1 MPTDN
6 VLPMADTPMPD
17 GKWSRGFAR
26 RALLLGS
33 AAAGA
38 GAILTACGRGGSKTD
53 GFGTPST
60 LAPGTTLTPA
70 SAVPVGGGTIL
81 DAEKTVVTQP
91 VEGTYK
97 AFSSICT
104 HAGCRVTSIEN
115 GQIVCPCHQSHFSI
129 TDGSVVSGPA
139 PSPLPATAVTRRGAT
154 IVTT

>member
-1 MPTDN
+1 MLTDDQ
-6 VLPMADTPMPD
+6 LPDDHEP
-17 GKWSRGFAR
+17 RRVAR

-38 GAILTACGRGGSKTD
+38 AAVLSACARGTDKKD

-60 LAPGTTLTPA
+60 LAPGTTLTPT
-70 SAVPVGGGTIL
+70 SAVPVGGGLIL

-91 VEGTYK
+91 VKGTFK

-104 HAGCRVTSIEN
+104 HAGCRVTSIEG
-115 GQIVCPCHQSHFSI
+115 GQIICPCHQSHFSI

-139 PSPLPATAVTRRGAT
+139 PSPLPATPVTRRGSA

>member
-1 MPTDN
+1 MT
-6 VLPMADTPMPD
+6 T
-17 GKWSRGFAR
+17 FAR

-33 AAAGA
+33 ATAAAGA
-38 GAILTACGRGGSKTD
+38 MLAGCGRNGDGAGRPG
-53 GFGTPST
+53 GFGTRT
-60 LAPGTTLTPA
+60 VIAPGTVLTPT

-91 VEGTYK
+91 VKGTYK

-104 HAGCRVTSIEN
+104 HAGCRVASIEG
-115 GQIVCPCHQSHFSI
+115 GQIICPCHQSHFSI

-139 PSPLPATAVTRRGAT
+139 PSPLPATPVTRRGSE